1 VHEMVSKKES
11 QGLDMAKVWNND
23 SSIIDQ
29 VEEVFKGFSDEQFVH
44 LMQMFPVC
52 TQLPDNRKE
61 VNRVV
66 LCLKTTLFIESQI
79 KLCKS
84 FSR

>member
-1 VHEMVSKKES
+1 MVSKKES
-11 QGLDMAKVWNND
+11 DGLNMAKVWNND
-23 SSIIDQ
+23 TSIIDQ

-61 VNRVV
+61 VMTSVPNHGLEILV
-66 LCLKTTLFIESQI
+66 ESVD
-79 KLCKS
+79 
-84 FSR
+84 

>member
-11 QGLDMAKVWNND
+11 EGLNMAKVWNND
-23 SSIIDQ
+23 TSIIDQ

-61 VNRVV
+61 VLTCV
-66 LCLKTTLFIESQI
+66 IMD
-79 KLCKS
+79 
-84 FSR
+84 